1 VASNLDTNLD
11 TNLGGVPFFLP
22 DTAILAGLSIDNGRW
37 PEYFIGTLGEVA
49 LQRLR
54 WMLVVFLM
62 GAAVCCCALPGVDLP
77 ETAFNEADLPVNLAI
92 PAPPRVQDAAPA
104 AVPVAVLPTL
114 PFDCA
119 ECVASPAM
127 PLPATP
133 ATQFHFHSHSLQVLL
148 CTFLI

>member
-1 VASNLDTNLD
+1 MCE
-11 TNLGGVPFFLP
+11 VPFLMP
-22 DTAILAGLSIDNGRW
+22 EAAILAGLSIDNGRG

-54 WMLVVFLM
+54 WMLVLFLM
-62 GAAVCCCALPGVDLP
+62 GAAVCCCTVPGVDLP

-92 PAPPRVQDAAPA
+92 PAPPRVQDAAPLV
-104 AVPVAVLPTL
+104 VPVAALPTL

-119 ECVASPAM
+119 DCLVSRAKPVPAVEPTQVHSP
-127 PLPATP
+127 
-133 ATQFHFHSHSLQVLL
+133 SYSLQVLL